1 MGSLFGSINPGA
13 EEGMK
18 AYMAPSLFQPHN
30 ARQAI
35 RDAHEKKIPALIGY
49 YAGLS
54 SVPITRY
61 LAPMGYDVVWI
72 DWEHT
77 SCNVETMTTMVHE
90 AMFMS
95 GGRTIPFVRVP
106 GHDHAA
112 IGFALDAGASI
123 VIPQLETV
131 EQAKHVVSSA
141 KFGTRQNGTRSAP
154 PFRMVPGLTDM
165 AADGK
170 RDVWQNLN
178 DQAAIMVQIESLEG
192 INNLDA
198 ILTEVPDIDV
208 VWLGSLDCRISMNLP
223 ANFGQGDEPEWLA
236 AVDKFNSTLKKHN
249 KPRAGFCLGS
259 GPELAKAAEDNCLL
273 IHAADVLK
281 LYEMGPQLLAARQA
295 VALKK

>member
-1 MGSLFGSINPGA
+1 MGSLFGSIVPGN

-35 RDAHEKKIPALIGY
+35 RDAHEKKIPCLIGY

-61 LAPMGYDVVWI
+61 VAPMGYDIVWI

-112 IGFALDAGASI
+112 IGYALDAGASI
-123 VIPQLETV
+123 VIPQLDTV

-178 DQAAIMVQIESLEG
+178 DQAAIMVQIETLEG

-223 ANFGQGDEPEWLA
+223 ANFGQGNEPEWLA
-236 AVDKFNSTLKKHN
+236 AVEKFNNTLKKHN
-249 KPRAGFCLGS
+249 KPRAGFCLG
-259 GPELAKAAEDNCLL
+259 GGEELTKAGEENVILV
-273 IHAADVLK
+273 HAADVLK

>member
-1 MGSLFGSINPGA
+1 MGSLFPTIAPGA

-18 AYMAPSLFQPHN
+18 AYVGPSLFQPHR

-35 RDAHEKKIPALIGY
+35 RDAHEKKIPPLIGY

-54 SVPITRY
+54 SVPITRFV
-61 LAPMGYDVVWI
+61 APMGYDVMWI

-77 SCNVETMTTMVHE
+77 SCGVETMTTVCL
-90 AMFMS
+90 S
-95 GGRTIPFVRVP
+95 RSVP

-123 VIPQLETV
+123 VVPQLETV
-131 EQAKHVVSSA
+131 EQAKHVVSAA

-223 ANFGQGDEPEWLA
+223 ANFGQGEEPEWLA
-236 AVDKFNSTLKKHN
+236 AVEKFNSTLKKHN
-249 KPRAGFCLGS
+249 KPRAGFCLG
-259 GPELAKAAEDNCLL
+259 GGEELAKMGEDNVLL
-273 IHAADVLK
+273 VHAADVMK
-281 LYEMGPQLLAARQA
+281 LFELGPQLLAARQA
-295 VALKK
+295 VAKK

>member
-1 MGSLFGSINPGA
+1 MGSLFPTIAPGA

-18 AYMAPSLFQPHN
+18 AYVGPSLFQPHR

-35 RDAHEKKIPALIGY
+35 RDAHEKKIPPLIGY

-54 SVPITRY
+54 SVPITRFV
-61 LAPMGYDVVWI
+61 APMGFDVMWI

-77 SCNVETMTTMVHE
+77 SCGVETMTTMVHE

-95 GGRTIPFVRVP
+95 QGRTIPFVRVP

-123 VIPQLETV
+123 VVPQLETV
-131 EQAKHVVSSA
+131 EQAKHVVSAA

-236 AVDKFNSTLKKHN
+236 AVEKFNSALKKHN
-249 KPRAGFCLGS
+249 KPRAGFCLG
-259 GPELAKAAEDNCLL
+259 GGEELAKMGEDNVLL
-273 IHAADVLK
+273 VHAADVMK
-281 LYEMGPQLLAARQA
+281 LYELGPQLLAARQA
-295 VALKK
+295 VAKQ